1 MRTTIIGNG
10 VAGITVARLL
20 REQDAQADLDLFTR
34 ETFPYYARPQLIE
47 FLAGAIQQEALSF
60 YPPDWYER
68 HRMGV
73 HYGETV
79 RSVDLA
85 SKELVLD
92 GTRHAF
98 DWLVIASGSDAV
110 RPPIT
115 HAELPG
121 VFTLRT
127 LADASAIRDFIALYG
142 CENALVVGGGLLGL
156 EAAHA
161 LRRFGM
167 NRVTVLEH
175 NPRLLP
181 RHLDAEGASILQNI
195 LRNKGLTIE
204 LNASC
209 QSFGGEERVE
219 EFFLEDSRSFPVD
232 LVLLSAGVK
241 PALSFL
247 TDSGIAINKG
257 ILSDDRL
264 QTNIPGVLALGDV
277 AEWQGKIWGII
288 PPILDQAP
296 VVVSTILG
304 GDRSYQGSVAS
315 NTLKVL
321 GVDLLVTGVTQPSP
335 GNLCEVR
342 AANEEQ
348 QTYIKL
354 VLEGVHLVGAICM
367 GHKILQAQL
376 NRWVAE
382 KKQMT
387 AAEAHAIVHQNP

>member
-1 MRTTIIGNG
+1 MRYAIIGNG

-20 REQDAQADLDLFTR
+20 REQDAQSDLDVFTR

-47 FLAGAIQQEALSF
+47 LLAGAIRQEALSF
-60 YPPDWYER
+60 YPQDWYER
-68 HRMGV
+68 QRMRV

-79 RSVDLA
+79 HSVDPKT
-85 SKELVLD
+85 KELVLG

-98 DWLVIASGSDAV
+98 DWLVIASGSDAF
-110 RPPIT
+110 RPPIA

-127 LADASAIRDFIALYG
+127 LADALAIKDYTALHG

-167 NRVTVLEH
+167 NHVTVLEH

-181 RHLDAEGASILQNI
+181 RQLDAEGAHILQRI
-195 LRNKGLTIE
+195 LASKGLGIE
-204 LNASC
+204 LGASC
-209 QSFGGEERVE
+209 RSFGGDERVE
-219 EFFLEDSRSFPVD
+219 EFFLEDGRSFPAN
-232 LVLLSAGVK
+232 LVLLSAGVR
-241 PALSFL
+241 PAMGFL
-247 TDSGIAINKG
+247 AGSGIAINKG

-264 QTNIPGVLALGDV
+264 QTNIPQVLALGDV

-304 GDRSYQGSVAS
+304 GDRSYRGSIAS
-315 NTLKVL
+315 NTLKML
-321 GVDLLVTGVTQPSP
+321 GVDLLVAGVAQPSP

-342 AANEEQ
+342 VAYEDR

-354 VLEGVHLVGAICM
+354 VLDGVHLVGAICL
-367 GHKILQAQL
+367 GYKKLQAQL

-387 AAEAHAIVHQNP
+387 VAEAHAIVHQNL